1 MSGRSRKMLYDVHE
15 LASRYHW
22 SESEILRLSLPRR
35 AAYLAILE
43 GEADRRLFDTT
54 EG

>member
-1 MSGRSRKMLYDVHE
+1 MLHDVHR

-22 SESEILRLSLPRR
+22 GEDQILRLSLPRR
-35 AAYLAILE
+35 AAYLAII
-43 GEADRRLFDTT
+43 EAEEERRLFEALE